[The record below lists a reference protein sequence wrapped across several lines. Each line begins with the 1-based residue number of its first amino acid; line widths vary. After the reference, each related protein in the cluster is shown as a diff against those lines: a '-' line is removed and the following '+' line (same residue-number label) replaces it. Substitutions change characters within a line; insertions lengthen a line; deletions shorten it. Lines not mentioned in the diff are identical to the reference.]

1 MVSVE
6 MTIYSEIKCKYFG
19 IFDNNVRIRTFSF
32 RAKTTCKCAILFHPF
47 DVAVFAV
54 SKILVRVTTPGI
66 VWVVLAPKRS
76 PSTTIQLVDLEKVR
90 FIHSLVLS

>member
-1 MVSVE
+1 MKIFRKNVNISVFLII
-6 MTIYSEIKCKYFG
+6 MSKSEL
-19 IFDNNVRIRTFSF
+19 FSF

-66 VWVVLAPKRS
+66 IWVVLAPKRS